1 MSDAPAR
8 LANTTHALDV
18 QLFARLAVVWHLTDR
33 ERAALL
39 ALSSD
44 QYAQW
49 LTGDIDA
56 GVATVV
62 GVRLGHLLAIDLA
75 AQATYGP
82 GTELAAGAVRR
93 LGTAPNGVDAALPLL
108 SGSVDDL
115 LALRVQFEARAG
127 GAHIITV
134 APALLSRDDLA

>member
-1 MSDAPAR
+1 MSDTPER
-8 LANTTHALDV
+8 LADRAHALDV
-18 QLFARLAVVWHLTDR
+18 QLFARLAVALRLTDH
-33 ERAALL
+33 ERAAVL

-56 GVATVV
+56 DITTAV

-75 AQATYGP
+75 AQAIYGP

-93 LGTAPNGVDAALPLL
+93 LDTAPNGVDAALPLL

-115 LALRVQFEARAG
+115 LALRVEFEARAG

-134 APALLSRDDLA
+134 APALLRQDDPA

>member
-1 MSDAPAR
+1 MRDLPAR
-8 LANTTHALDV
+8 LADTGHGLDV
-18 QLFARLAVVWHLTDR
+18 QLFARLAVSWHLTDR
-33 ERAALL
+33 ERAVVL

-56 GVATVV
+56 DVATAV
-62 GVRLGHLLAIDLA
+62 GARLGHLLAIDLA
-75 AQATYGP
+75 ANAFYGS

-93 LGTAPNGVDAALPLL
+93 SGTAPNGVDSAFPLL

-115 LALRVQFEARAG
+115 IVVRVAFEARSG

-134 APALLSRDDLA
+134 APALLGRDDLA